1 MKKLYYVVMIAFMS
15 LAGVNSFAEPLT
27 GASDQDVMT
36 VLKNSFS
43 PVGDVTL
50 DRLEQ
55 SPEQKACSQMAATG
69 HPIPKDVMEKL
80 LQQAMASIKP
90 PADKQFLG
98 DWKVGEKIAQSG
110 VGLQFSDKPG
120 VASGGNCY
128 ACHQMK
134 KSEIAFG
141 NIGPSLLNYGKN
153 RGNAVPMLEYTWNK
167 IYNSHAYTA
176 CSNMPRFGS
185 AGILTE
191 QQIKDV
197 MALLFDPASP
207 VNKE

>member
-1 MKKLYYVVMIAFMS
+1 MKKLHCAAFIASMA
-15 LAGVNSFAEPLT
+15 LAGAQANAEPLLGVT
-27 GASDQDVMT
+27 DQDVMT
-36 VLKNSFS
+36 VLKTSFS
-43 PVGDVTL
+43 PVGEVTL

-55 SPEQKACSQMAATG
+55 SAEQKACSEMAEAGTAM
-69 HPIPKDVMEKL
+69 PKETMEKL
-80 LQQAMASIKP
+80 LKQAMASVKP
-90 PADKQFLG
+90 PADKKFLG
-98 DWKVGEKIAQSG
+98 DWKAGEKIAQSG

-128 ACHQMK
+128 ACHQMT

-141 NIGPSLLNYGKN
+141 NIGPSLLKYGKN
-153 RGNAVPMLEYTWNK
+153 RGDSAQMLEYAWNK

-176 CSNMPRFGS
+176 CSNMPRFGT

-207 VNKE
+207 VNAQ

>member
-1 MKKLYYVVMIAFMS
+1 MKKLHYAAMIACMS
-15 LAGVNSFAEPLT
+15 LTSTSSFAQPLT

-36 VLKNSFS
+36 VLKDSFA
-43 PVGDVTL
+43 PVGEVTL

-55 SPEQKACSQMAATG
+55 SQEQKACSDMAATG
-69 HPIPKDVMEKL
+69 QPIPKEAMEKL
-80 LQQAMASIKP
+80 LKQAMASVKP

-128 ACHQMK
+128 ACHQMT

-141 NIGPSLLNYGKN
+141 NIGPSLLHYGKN
-153 RGNAVPMLEYTWNK
+153 RGNSAQMLEYTWNK

-207 VNKE
+207 VNNE

>member
-1 MKKLYYVVMIAFMS
+1 MKKLHYAAMIACMTLTGAS
-15 LAGVNSFAEPLT
+15 AFAQPLT

-36 VLKNSFS
+36 VLNDSFA
-43 PVGDVTL
+43 PVGEVSL

-55 SPEQKACSQMAATG
+55 SPEQKACSDMAGTG
-69 HPIPKDVMEKL
+69 QAIPKDVMEKL
-80 LQQAMASIKP
+80 LKQAMASVKP
-90 PADKQFLG
+90 PTDKQFLG

-120 VASGGNCY
+120 VVSGGNCY
-128 ACHQMK
+128 ACHQMT

-141 NIGPSLLNYGKN
+141 NIGPSLLHYGKN
-153 RGNAVPMLEYTWNK
+153 RGNSVQMLEYTWNK

-207 VNKE
+207 VNNE

>member
-1 MKKLYYVVMIAFMS
+1 MKKLHYAAMIACMS
-15 LAGVNSFAEPLT
+15 LTGTSSFAQPLT

-36 VLKNSFS
+36 VLKDSFA
-43 PVGDVTL
+43 PVGEVTL

-55 SPEQKACSQMAATG
+55 SQEQKACSDVAATG
-69 HPIPKDVMEKL
+69 QPIPKEAMEKL
-80 LQQAMASIKP
+80 LKQAMASVKP

-128 ACHQMK
+128 ACHQMT

-141 NIGPSLLNYGKN
+141 NIGPSLLHYGKN
-153 RGNAVPMLEYTWNK
+153 RGNSAQMLEYTWNK

-207 VNKE
+207 VNNE

>member
-1 MKKLYYVVMIAFMS
+1 MKKLHSALVMVCMC
-15 LAGVNSFAEPLT
+15 LAGTYSFAEPLT
-27 GASDQDVMT
+27 GVDDDDVMA
-36 VLKNSFS
+36 VLKRSFA
-43 PVGDVTL
+43 PAGEVKL

-55 SPEQKACSQMAATG
+55 SPDQKACSEMAETG
-69 HPIPKDVMEKL
+69 KAIPKAVMEKL
-80 LQQAMASIKP
+80 LKQAMASVKQ

-98 DWKVGEKIAQSG
+98 DWKAGEKIAQSG

-120 VASGGNCY
+120 VVSGGNCY
-128 ACHQMK
+128 ACHQMT

-141 NIGPSLLNYGKN
+141 NIGPSLLHYGKN
-153 RGNAVPMLEYTWNK
+153 RGNAPQMLEYAWNK

-176 CSNMPRFGS
+176 CSSMPRFGS

-191 QQIKDV
+191 RQIKDV
-197 MALLFDPASP
+197 MALLFDPSSP

>member
-1 MKKLYYVVMIAFMS
+1 MKKLHSALVMACMC
-15 LAGVNSFAEPLT
+15 LAGTYSFAEAPT
-27 GASDQDVMT
+27 GAGDDEVMA
-36 VLKNSFS
+36 VLKRSFS
-43 PVGDVTL
+43 PVGEVKL

-55 SPEQKACSQMAATG
+55 SPEQKACSEMAETG
-69 HPIPKDVMEKL
+69 QAMPKAVMEKL
-80 LQQAMASIKP
+80 LRQAMASVKQ

-128 ACHQMK
+128 ACHQMT
-134 KSEIAFG
+134 KSEIAYG

-153 RGNAVPMLEYTWNK
+153 RGNAPQMLEYAWNK

-176 CSNMPRFGS
+176 CSSMPRFGS

-197 MALLFDPASP
+197 MALLFDPSSP